1 MSWAQGGD
9 VPRWYV
15 IRTKPRQEDRADYN
29 LRVLRVETFAPKL
42 RESRCKQGTVEQVYV
57 IKPLFPRYIFARFD
71 IRLALRKVCFARG
84 IHSVVSFG
92 DGPTPVDENIIALLQ
107 SRILK
112 DGFVS
117 IGEKLNYGDQVI
129 VKYGALK
136 GVIGIFEHETK
147 DVDRVMML
155 LTAVSY
161 QPRIIIERK
170 LIEKHESDKTK
181 RGQGPH
187 SYSQPL
193 ELYADS

>member
-1 MSWAQGGD
+1 MSGEQGGD
-9 VPRWYV
+9 APRWYV
-15 IRTKPRQEDRADYN
+15 IRTKPKQEDRADHN

-42 RESRCKQGTVEQVYV
+42 RESRCKQGTGEQAYV

-71 IRLALRKVCFARG
+71 IHLALRKICFARG

-107 SRILK
+107 SRTLK
-112 DGFVS
+112 DGFVR
-117 IGEKLNYGDQVI
+117 IGEKLDYGDQII
-129 VKYGALK
+129 VKYGALR
-136 GVIGIFEHETK
+136 GVVGIFEHETK
-147 DVDRVMML
+147 DVDRVMIL

-181 RGQGPH
+181 RRQGPH
-187 SYSQPL
+187 SYSHPPRL
-193 ELYADS
+193 IC